1 MRVLAIF
8 NIIYFVASLKT
19 CRNCRFYLPSFVGG
33 KYEIGDY
40 FSKCKKF
47 GYVNTNTSEIEY
59 TYSVTARLEESQCG
73 KKAKNH
79 EKRDRE
85 ESYYAE

>member
-1 MRVLAIF
+1 
-8 NIIYFVASLKT
+8 
-19 CRNCRFYLPSFVGG
+19 
-33 KYEIGDY
+33 
-40 FSKCKKF
+40 
-47 GYVNTNTSEIEY
+47 VNTNTSEIEY

-73 KKAKNH
+73 KKAKYH